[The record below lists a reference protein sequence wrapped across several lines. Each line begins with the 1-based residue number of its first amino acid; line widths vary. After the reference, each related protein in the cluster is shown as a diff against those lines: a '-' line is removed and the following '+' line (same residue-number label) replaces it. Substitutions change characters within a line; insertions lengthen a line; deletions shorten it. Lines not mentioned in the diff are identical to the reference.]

1 MTSFSAI
8 GFTLQLWQ
16 RGEKR
21 EKGEKKPQVLIF
33 KMRKLMWKSQMV
45 NKYGAEN
52 CHLAASSPDQ
62 FKRDMLLSSLVQGK
76 YILGSS

>member
-1 MTSFSAI
+1 
-8 GFTLQLWQ
+8 
-16 RGEKR
+16 
-21 EKGEKKPQVLIF
+21 
-33 KMRKLMWKSQMV
+33 MWKSQMV

-52 CHLAASSPDQ
+52 YHLAASFPDQ